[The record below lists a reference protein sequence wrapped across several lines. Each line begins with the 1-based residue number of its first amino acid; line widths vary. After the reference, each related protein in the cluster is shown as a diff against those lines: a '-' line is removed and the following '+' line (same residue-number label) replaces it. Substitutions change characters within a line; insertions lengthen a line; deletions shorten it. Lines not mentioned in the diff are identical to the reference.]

1 MKKRIK
7 NKHLPKFDL
16 SGDLSSIN
24 RAKSATA
31 TVTGPTVPLAN
42 GLTQQASDNLS
53 FDSGLS
59 STPNF
64 GMSTKTGNII
74 GGVGRVIG
82 AMSSF
87 IPEDNDDHGVSR
99 TGQKISSGIQKGM
112 DTAGEA
118 ASSFGPVGQV
128 VGGVLKAGSFLVKG
142 FTALAD
148 AVKERKN
155 PKDEKWDK
163 QYNAINPNSST
174 LNFGIPQ
181 GKFGLPLY
189 PNGGNPKPIYTS
201 DINDPRL
208 KSYNDSL
215 SLYKAMIKQD
225 ELMGPN
231 YNNENT
237 QRQNKPA
244 LRDWNQK
251 QLKENRIVK
260 YMPKY
265 GIYSAIDFKSE
276 KDQFKEPGYYWN
288 RPEDKKL
295 IQYYKSLGF
304 TDNNIMYHS
313 SPDLVNDKIKPI
325 DSYHDGTDW
334 SPVYKKPIQPV
345 IYQKEVGVPVP
356 KKNIKGFLKE
366 NNEIDILKGFVSQ
379 EQPQEGIET
388 KGQSLPDYLIQ
399 NVKTINGNKTY
410 KRKDRN
416 SPWQEQGFALG
427 GVPYNQADIEAE
439 QGEAILGPNNSIQNI
454 EGQKHEQGGTPLSL
468 NGKEQYIYSDRLGYD
483 ENGFPTININN
494 VEKTFADKAKSIERK
509 YSKKKDPLAEK
520 TKELELSKLTQDA
533 EQTRQLKEQVDMSKD
548 VKRIQAKYG
557 KDLRKFANSGAPNEL
572 SGDAYSQW
580 SNLFYNNSGMY
591 PDANMYAGLTN
602 QPNMNTGIGMFQNW
616 VKDRDKTM
624 LPKYG
629 IDGKWGPESQN
640 AWTKYGAE
648 YSKLISDSPSKGI
661 GITNTPTAGTTI
673 NAPLFTGNLPSGPQ
687 QDMNGIDIE
696 KPGDDFGAGIGVYG
710 KQPSTGRNGLFKN
723 LTQGDKLQLAGILQ
737 GTLYNL
743 GMGLKKAEKEK
754 FYTNPYQNEIV
765 RLMQNR
771 RFDAQHFIN
780 EATMANQANNQN
792 ISDNASSVGVKLA
805 NMQKA
810 QANYINSLASI
821 TGKAQEINNNYRAEE
836 AQVKNNLGEVLRQEG
851 IRQAGVNAQ
860 NKAAKQAFM
869 AKAMTQL
876 GQGIAA
882 VGQASN
888 QSLTNTILAKSLSE
902 LSPDFDVKKL
912 KDLYDRGQ
920 VDESGYFTFNGSK
933 YQYIPS
939 QTGRAE
945 DGQVV
950 KVTQDLGLPINK
962 KTLYPPMTFTTTT
975 TKKGK

>member
-7 NKHLPKFDL
+7 NKHLPKFDF

-74 GGVGRVIG
+74 GGVGRGIG

-87 IPEDNDDHGVSR
+87 IPEDNDGHGVSR

-112 DTAGEA
+112 DTAGEV
-118 ASSFGPVGQV
+118 ASSFGPMGQA
-128 VGGVLKAGSFLVKG
+128 VGGVLKLGSFLVKG

-148 AVKERKN
+148 AVKEQRN

-163 QYNAINPNSST
+163 QYNVVNPNASKLDFGNSINELPRNTVKDFSNFENGGYINDST
-174 LNFGIPQ
+174 NTSTDQVLSLDKFKNSVPDYIYKGYLNSGIEKGGLYENINKLQFPVMIRQLQDGSYTYLPYTYENVHDNSKNTIQLLENKKKTTQTKIYSLGGIP
-181 GKFGLPLY
+181 
-189 PNGGNPKPIYTS
+189 PN
-201 DINDPRL
+201 
-208 KSYNDSL
+208 
-215 SLYKAMIKQD
+215 
-225 ELMGPN
+225 E
-231 YNNENT
+231 
-237 QRQNKPA
+237 
-244 LRDWNQK
+244 
-251 QLKENRIVK
+251 
-260 YMPKY
+260 
-265 GIYSAIDFKSE
+265 
-276 KDQFKEPGYYWN
+276 
-288 RPEDKKL
+288 
-295 IQYYKSLGF
+295 
-304 TDNNIMYHS
+304 
-313 SPDLVNDKIKPI
+313 
-325 DSYHDGTDW
+325 
-334 SPVYKKPIQPV
+334 
-345 IYQKEVGVPVP
+345 
-356 KKNIKGFLKE
+356 
-366 NNEIDILKGFVSQ
+366 
-379 EQPQEGIET
+379 
-388 KGQSLPDYLIQ
+388 
-399 NVKTINGNKTY
+399 
-410 KRKDRN
+410 
-416 SPWQEQGFALG
+416 
-427 GVPYNQADIEAE
+427 ADIEAE
-439 QGEAILGPNNSIQNI
+439 KKEAMLYSDNTIKNI
-454 EGQKHEQGGTPLSL
+454 GGKVHEKGGTPLTL
-468 NGKEQYIYSDRLGYD
+468 EGDEEYIFSDRLGYD
-483 ENGFPTININN
+483 KKGLPTINIKD
-494 VEKTFADKAKSIERK
+494 VSKSFADKAKSIERK
-509 YSKKKDPLAEK
+509 YKAKHDLIAEK
-520 TKELELSKLTQDA
+520 TKELEINTLIQDA
-533 EQTRQLKEQVDMSKD
+533 EQARQLKEQVDMSKD
-548 VKRIQAKYG
+548 VRKMQAKYG

-572 SGDAYSQW
+572 SGDTYSQW

-591 PDANMYAGLTN
+591 PDANMYTGLTN

-640 AWTKYGAE
+640 AWTKHGAE
-648 YSKLISDSPSKGI
+648 YLKLISDSPSKGV

-696 KPGDDFGAGIGVYG
+696 APGDNYGAGIGVYG

-723 LTQGDKLQLAGILQ
+723 LTTGDKLGLASMLP
-737 GTLYNL
+737 GTLYNFA
-743 GMGLKKAEKEK
+743 MGLKPAEKEK

-765 RLMQNR
+765 GLMQNR
-771 RFDAQHFIN
+771 RFDAQPFIN

-792 ISDNASSVGVKLA
+792 ISDNASSIGVKLA

-869 AKAMTQL
+869 AKTMTQL
-876 GQGIAA
+876 GQDIAA

-920 VDESGYFTFNGSK
+920 VDESGYFTFNGAK

-939 QTGRAE
+939 QNGRAE